1 MTIFLKTKILR
12 NWGLILLLLIVTS
25 RAKSQCHLDAKSI
38 IAETGLTYSQPN
50 QYFCINPLDSYFSIH
65 HDYNLGASLI
75 GLVNK
80 ENEIMISILAMPYP
94 KPEGKINKYLIAN
107 VDMNHI
113 SKKALAQEMDTRIS
127 KMNLVGSSYLKKINA
142 DRGYIYNL
150 KVRKGGYLG
159 IYPRCK
165 KVQVYKD
172 NVGRAEILFFYRYGQ
187 DALVK
192 QEIEKNWGMLKF
204 KS

>member
-1 MTIFLKTKILR
+1 MKDKISTVITLNWKLFLFFLVIT
-12 NWGLILLLLIVTS
+12 N
-25 RAKSQCHLDAKSI
+25 AQSQCYLDAKSI
-38 IAETGLTYSQPN
+38 ITETRLAYNQPSE
-50 QYFCINPLDSYFSIH
+50 YFCVNPLDSYFSIH
-65 HDYNLGASLI
+65 PDYDLGASLI
-75 GLVNK
+75 GLINK
-80 ENEIMISILAMPYP
+80 ENGIMISIFAMPYP

-107 VDMNHI
+107 VDMNRI
-113 SKKALAQEMDTRIS
+113 SKKALAQEMDIRVS
-127 KMNLVGSSYLKKINA
+127 KMNLVGSSYLKTINA

-172 NVGRAEILFFYRYGQ
+172 NVGRAEILFFYKYGQ

-192 QEIEKNWGMLKF
+192 QEIEKTWGMLKF
-204 KS
+204 NP